1 MKKRSSYIWAKNVK
15 QRDGEI
21 KNHSW
26 RTTTWWLSCF
36 CIPCDSPNAQIVPT
50 STSRSVNRK
59 TSNLHVRFQSMDN
72 IPRDEFEKDHDY
84 NRNSNPNHNP
94 NINNTPEKNKHQLT
108 ARQDHSILFENDDR
122 THDYYHENINSHIFP
137 SSPSSADEL
146 VDSNIRRKP
155 QSLPTSVTTLE
166 DEIYLFV
173 IDIAVKS
180 NIDINDD
187 RLIFDPSAYP
197 VYFHYS
203 GDPLVYQCISSNFE
217 LVAFLR
223 AVAFFIAGQGA
234 SAKVR
239 KHSKDKNGDNYKV
252 AEAKMAYLYGSDK
265 QRTVSAAVSAATSLS
280 QLLSNY
286 QDFPKDYTESID
298 SLQGLPI
305 FCDFSFYYFFTSNEF
320 NLDLCRSL
328 GW

>member
-1 MKKRSSYIWAKNVK
+1 MKKRSSYIWAKNTK

-26 RTTTWWLSCF
+26 WSYF
-36 CIPCDSPNAQIVPT
+36 CIPCDYPNAQIVPT
-50 STSRSVNRK
+50 STNRSVNRK

-72 IPRDEFEKDHDY
+72 ISGGDEFEKDRDSS
-84 NRNSNPNHNP
+84 NRNSHNSHNP
-94 NINNTPEKNKHQLT
+94 NIYSTPDKIKHQL
-108 ARQDHSILFENDDR
+108 QDPSINFENDDR
-122 THDYYHENINSHIFP
+122 PHDYHHENINSHIFP
-137 SSPSSADEL
+137 LSPSSADEL
-146 VDSNIRRKP
+146 IDSNIRRKP

-197 VYFHYS
+197 VYFYYS
-203 GDPLVYQCISSNFE
+203 GDPLIYQSISSHFE

-239 KHSKDKNGDNYKV
+239 KHSKDKNDDNNKV
-252 AEAKMAYLYGSDK
+252 AEATIAYLYGLDK
-265 QRTVSAAVSAATSLS
+265 QRTVSAAVSAASSLS

-298 SLQGLPI
+298 SLQGFFLI
-305 FCDFSFYYFFTSNEF
+305 FELRFLIFTVTLKLTSNEIE
-320 NLDLCRSL
+320 S
-328 GW
+328 